1 MEPRKVFVFDLPLFQ
16 MTGRYIN
23 WRHDLTDRNIFS
35 GEFWLTAKLC
45 SGHWRL
51 TAMLI
56 AERFFGVFFFMTFR
70 HIFICE
76 FWRTAVIYSGK
87 WRLATILSFG
97 AIWLTATYS
106 AASFD
111 SPLYNIAGNDDLAL
125 YYVFDWPQ
133 YIQRRVL
140 TDRYII

>member
-16 MTGRYIN
+16 MTDRYIN

-35 GEFWLTAKLC
+35 GEFWLTA
-45 SGHWRL
+45 
-51 TAMLI
+51 
-56 AERFFGVFFFMTFR
+56 
-70 HIFICE
+70 
-76 FWRTAVIYSGK
+76 VIYSGK
-87 WRLATILSFG
+87 WRLAAILSFG